1 MGWKQTLERAGEG
14 HWVLPRTKTMRVHAD
29 LFLSDKLLWGD
40 TENLDAPDRELGLE
54 ESVFD
59 QVVNAASFPGVTRV
73 AVTPDCHLG
82 YGVPIG
88 TAIETDGVLL
98 PTAAGYDIGCG
109 MVQLRTTLTEE
120 DVADLDKRRRWIDE
134 VQKRI
139 AVGVGASRVQKQR
152 KIDARTFSEVVRY
165 GAKALGRTSNVT
177 ERSFIPV
184 EDDRVDIPDR
194 AYGKR
199 DQLGSLGGGNH
210 FTEMQ
215 LDEEGNVWV
224 MLHTGSRGFGWNI
237 AKHFFVEGAQALKLG
252 RASEDHVFF
261 DADSAMGREYWN
273 LHNMAANFAVANRLI
288 IGEAVCDALE
298 AVFGGNAEI
307 YYEISHNLIQKE
319 SGRFVARKGATR
331 AFPKGHAALAGTQ
344 WAGSGHPILIPGS
357 METGSA
363 ILFAEEGA
371 AQSIYSVNHGAG
383 RRLSRG
389 EARRRLDQRQ
399 TDDRMRAQGILLNTR
414 QTPLDESG
422 PCYKNLDDVLE
433 TVERAGLA
441 RVHKR
446 LRPVAC
452 IKGAD

>member
-1 MGWKQTLERAGEG
+1 MSWKQTLEKAGEG
-14 HWVLPRTKTMRVHAD
+14 HWVLPKAKTMRVAAD
-29 LFLSDKLLWGD
+29 LFLSDKLLVD
-40 TENLDAPDRELGLE
+40 LE
-54 ESVFD
+54 EAVFQ

-73 AVTPDCHLG
+73 AVTPDCHVG

-109 MVQLRTTLTEE
+109 MVQLRTTLTRE
-120 DVADLDKRRRWIDE
+120 DVADPVKRRQWIDE
-134 VQKRI
+134 VTRRI

-152 KIDARTFSEVVRY
+152 RVDSRTFQEVVRY

-184 EDDRVDIPDR
+184 EDDRVDIPER
-194 AYGKR
+194 ALDKS

-215 LDEEGNVWV
+215 VDEDDRVWV

-237 AKHFFVEGAQALKLG
+237 AKQFFVLGAQELGLG
-252 RASEDHVFF
+252 RQSEDSVWL
-261 DADSAMGREYWN
+261 DVDSELGREYWN

-319 SGRFVARKGATR
+319 NGRFVARKGATR
-331 AFPKGHAALAGTQ
+331 AFPKKHPALKGTK
-344 WAGSGHPILIPGS
+344 WEGTGHPILIPGS

-363 ILFAEEGA
+363 ILFAEEA
-371 AQSIYSVNHGAG
+371 AEKSIYSVNHGAG

-389 EARRRLDQRQ
+389 EARRALDQKA
-399 TDDRMRAQGILLNTR
+399 TDLRMKEAGILLNTR
-414 QTPLDESG
+414 TTPIDESG

-433 TVERAGLA
+433 TVELAGLA
-441 RVHKR
+441 KVNKR
-446 LRPVAC
+446 LRPIAC

>member
-1 MGWKQTLERAGEG
+1 MSWKQRLEKVSEG
-14 HWVLPRTKTMRVHAD
+14 HYTLPKTKSMKVDAD
-29 LFLSDKLLWGD
+29 LFLSDKLLWG
-40 TENLDAPDRELGLE
+40 EGPEQPGLE
-54 ESVFD
+54 DSVFD

-88 TAIETDGVLL
+88 TVVETDGILL

-109 MVQLRTTLTEE
+109 MVQLQTTLMAE
-120 DVADLDKRRRWIDE
+120 DVADATKRRRWIDE
-134 VQKRI
+134 VTKRI

-152 KIDARTFSEVVRY
+152 RVTDRTFGDVVRH
-165 GAKALGRTSNVT
+165 GAKALGRGNSVT
-177 ERSFIPV
+177 ERDYIPV
-184 EDDRVDIPDR
+184 EDDRVDIPER
-194 AYGKR
+194 AFGKR
-199 DQLGSLGGGNH
+199 EQLGSLGGGNH

-215 LDEEGNVWV
+215 VDQDGRVWV

-237 AKHFFVEGAQALKLG
+237 AKHFFVEGAAQLGLKS
-252 RASEDHVFF
+252 RSEDHVWL
-261 DADSAMGREYWN
+261 DAESPLGRAYWN

-298 AVFGGNAEI
+298 AVFGGTASV

-319 SGRFVARKGATR
+319 AGKFVARKGATR
-331 AFPKGHAALAGTQ
+331 AFPGGHPALKGTP
-344 WAGSGHPILIPGS
+344 WEKSGHPILIPGS

-363 ILFAEEGA
+363 ILFAEPGA
-371 AQSIYSVNHGAG
+371 EKSIYSVNHGSG
-383 RRLSRG
+383 RRMSRS
-389 EARRRLDQRQ
+389 EARRVLKQDA
-399 TDDRMRAQGILLNTR
+399 TDKRMAEAGILLNTR

-433 TVERAGLA
+433 TVELAGLA
-441 RVHKR
+441 RVAHR
-446 LRPVAC
+446 LKPVAC